1 MIFVAFKKFDL
12 AEVFFQDTILCLLT
26 SGMVTYAC
34 SVLIFSTELFG
45 NNNFSLLHS
54 AVGLT

>member
-1 MIFVAFKKFDL
+1 MALKKFDL
-12 AEVFFQDTILCLLT
+12 VEVFFQDTILCLFS

-45 NNNFSLLHS
+45 NNNFSLLHG

>member
-1 MIFVAFKKFDL
+1 MAFKKFDH
-12 AEVFFQDTILCLLT
+12 AEVFFQDTILCLFS

-45 NNNFSLLHS
+45 NNNFSLLHG
-54 AVGLT
+54 AVGLA